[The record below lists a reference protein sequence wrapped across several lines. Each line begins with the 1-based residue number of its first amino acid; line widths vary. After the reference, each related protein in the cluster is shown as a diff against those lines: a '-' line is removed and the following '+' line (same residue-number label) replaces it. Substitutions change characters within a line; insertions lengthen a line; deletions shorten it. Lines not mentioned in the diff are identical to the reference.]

1 MSYAPDYTPGTSF
14 ADDETNN
21 VAGRSLVK
29 TDRLDLELADIS
41 ASINALNANQQ
52 SLQRDDGKLADS
64 LVEPYALAE
73 QTRALIAS
81 GGIPKGEWAQNT
93 YYSVGDAIQIN
104 NVAYLCVTAHNSGS
118 AFVPNLWLA
127 ISGDGSSLNNAQA
140 AAASAAAALISQ
152 NAAGASAASAS
163 SSATSALASK
173 NAASTSETNSGNSAS
188 SASISATNAAN
199 SAIIASNAASA
210 AANAPVAA
218 PTHAAI
224 SKANPD
230 DADEIPLIDSA
241 ASFGLKRLTWANLK
255 AALKTYFDT
264 LYNKVVVKN
273 ATNDSTF
280 SSTSST
286 DSVSPEW
293 VRGAYP
299 IRTYITAWSAPYTPA
314 FGENLFAAHGK
325 SSVPNG
331 ARLILECVSADLGY
345 AVGERYVPTGQWN
358 GTATPPL
365 AGGYCDA
372 TNCGVRCPSGYL
384 VYIANKSTGIAVTP
398 AASKWKYA
406 FEYTI

>member
-1 MSYAPDYTPGTSF
+1 MANKYYDPSGYPQTGAPGSS
-14 ADDETNN
+14 A
-21 VAGRSLVK
+21 AMRS
-29 TDRLDLELADIS
+29 ELATIATGFEGVEQDIDDALTG
-41 ASINALNANQQ
+41 ASGAVTTATTQAGIATTQAGISTTQAGIATTQAGISTTQAGIATTQAGIASDKAAEAAATKLAVDATYDEFDDRYLGRKASDPTVDNDGNALQKGTLYFNTTTDTFKGYNGSAWINLPATAASNLTFTPAGGVSATDVQAAIEELDTEKL
-52 SLQRDDGKLADS
+52 SAGAGAVGESNLAD
-64 LVEPYALAE
+64 AA
-73 QTRALIAS
+73 
-81 GGIPKGEWAQNT
+81 IPSK
-93 YYSVGDAIQIN
+93 V
-104 NVAYLCVTAHNSGS
+104 H
-118 AFVPNLWLA
+118 
-127 ISGDGSSLNNAQA
+127 
-140 AAASAAAALISQ
+140 
-152 NAAGASAASAS
+152 SAS
-163 SSATSALASK
+163 SKTP
-173 NAASTSETNSGNSAS
+173 
-188 SASISATNAAN
+188 
-199 SAIIASNAASA
+199 
-210 AANAPVAA
+210 PV
-218 PTHAAI
+218 
-224 SKANPD
+224 

-241 ASFGLKRLTWANLK
+241 DSFSLKRLTWANLK

-264 LYNKVVVKN
+264 LYNTVSLVTAAVDT
-273 ATNDSTF
+273 AF
-280 SSTSST
+280 SSTADNAAAT
-286 DSVSPEW
+286 PAW

-384 VYIANKSTGIAVTP
+384 VYIANKSTGIAATP